1 MEDVSLFL
9 DAPSPSHSY
18 LYTFSDQ
25 DQFLDASRSE
35 TQSSATSPYDMT
47 FSRDYTGSDTMP
59 SPDVEGEDG
68 SLSPHD
74 QTSATQLKP
83 AAKRKRENRYKNA
96 PPSVLSPLQTAPP
109 STKPRLAK
117 SLPGAQGPTDQGPGA
132 DAQRRQGAQRRAQ
145 PGLRRTAGR
154 IPQAQDLVGQR
165 AASASSADPHVVP
178 GRGSAAARPRGLR
191 GPDHVGHAR
200 RQRPGRVPLPR
211 GRELLHVRSA
221 PRLPSDERERNEST
235 PAPCYFRG
243 GFWTRRLGRDAAAQ
257 RD

>member
-96 PPSVLSPLQTAPP
+96 PPSVLS
-109 STKPRLAK
+109 R
-117 SLPGAQGPTDQGPGA
+117 
-132 DAQRRQGAQRRAQ
+132 RRAQ
-145 PGLRRTAGR
+145 NRASQRAYRERKDQRIKDLEQMLNDAKARNDVLSQAYAELQAEYLKLKTSSVSEQHQHHQQIPTSYPAAGPPPPGLGGYVDPTM
-154 IPQAQDLVGQR
+154 
-165 AASASSADPHVVP
+165 SAM
-178 GRGSAAARPRGLR
+178 
-191 GPDHVGHAR
+191 HVG
-200 RQRPGRVPLPR
+200 
-211 GRELLHVRSA
+211 
-221 PRLPSDERERNEST
+221 SD
-235 PAPCYFRG
+235 
-243 GFWTRRLGRDAAAQ
+243 LDAYLYPEVGNYSM
-257 RD
+257 